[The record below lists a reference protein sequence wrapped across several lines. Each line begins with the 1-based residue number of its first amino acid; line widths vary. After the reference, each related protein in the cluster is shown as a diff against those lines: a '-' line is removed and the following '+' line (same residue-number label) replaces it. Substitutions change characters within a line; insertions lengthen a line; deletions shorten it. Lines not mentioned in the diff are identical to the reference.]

1 MIVPKLYCLIPL
13 HYFTMQADRLQRA
26 EDEKKFLAE
35 QKSHH
40 MKDRGH
46 SRHGKERSVFG
57 EVAKGVGFITAD
69 HQANH
74 GR

>member
-1 MIVPKLYCLIPL
+1 
-13 HYFTMQADRLQRA
+13 MQADRLQRA
-26 EDEKKFLAE
+26 EDEKKFLADR
-35 QKSHH
+35 KSHQ

-46 SRHGKERSVFG
+46 SGRGKGRSVFG
-57 EVAKGVGFITAD
+57 EVAKGVGLITAE

>member
-1 MIVPKLYCLIPL
+1 MCYVIV
-13 HYFTMQADRLQRA
+13 QADRLQRA

-35 QKSHH
+35 RKSHQ

-46 SRHGKERSVFG
+46 SGCGKERSVFG
-57 EVAKGVGFITAD
+57 AVAKGVGLITAE

>member
-1 MIVPKLYCLIPL
+1 
-13 HYFTMQADRLQRA
+13 MQADRLQRA
-26 EDEKKFLAE
+26 EDEKKFLADR
-35 QKSHH
+35 KSHQ

-46 SRHGKERSVFG
+46 SGHGKERSVFG
-57 EVAKGVGFITAD
+57 EVAKGVGLITAE

>member
-1 MIVPKLYCLIPL
+1 MCYVIE
-13 HYFTMQADRLQRA
+13 QADRIQRA
-26 EDEKKFLAE
+26 EDEKKFSAE
-35 QKSHH
+35 QKSPQ

-46 SRHGKERSVFG
+46 SGRGKERSVFG
-57 EVAKGVGFITAD
+57 EVAKGVGLITAE